1 MLIRNNIIEYMTQL
15 MLNEKLIMFNQG
27 KRYGQIVF
35 MAGGAGSGKGFASK
49 KFMEIDKFKVR
60 DVDEWKKAFMAMS
73 TDPRFRDYGAV
84 VYRNAK
90 GKVTAVDVDYEGGAI
105 VKDRDAG
112 TGIRLGD
119 LDLKNPEHVFIL
131 HLAIKEMGIKHKTLD
146 LLLSDLKQDYLPNI
160 LFDVTLKDID
170 DITDV
175 LPTLLEVGYESRN
188 IHIVWVLTNYHVA
201 VSANKDRERV
211 VPDDILLKTH
221 EGAAN
226 TMYDL
231 IKANGVRGLDG
242 SVHVILN
249 NRDQTIF
256 WERPDGT
263 KTDTVKGFTY
273 LTLKKE
279 GQKFY
284 DQNEVNTQLLDWIKD
299 NIPRTKQ
306 TAHMWGG

>member
-1 MLIRNNIIEYMTQL
+1 MYKNNIIEYMTRL

-49 KFMEIDKFKVR
+49 NFMEVNKFKVR

-73 TDPRFRDYGAV
+73 TDKRFREYGAV
-84 VYRNAK
+84 VYRNKK
-90 GKVTAVDVDYEGGAI
+90 GKITAVDIDPHGGSI
-105 VKDRDAG
+105 VKDREDA

-119 LDLKNPEHVFIL
+119 LDLKNPEHVYIL
-131 HLAIKEMGIKHKTLD
+131 HLAVKEMGIKHKTLN

-160 LFDVTLKDID
+160 LFDVTLKEID

-175 LPTLLEVGYESRN
+175 LPNLLEVGYESRN

-201 VSANKDRERV
+201 VRANKDRERV

-226 TMYDL
+226 TMYDI
-231 IKANGVRGLDG
+231 IKSKGVQGVDG

-256 WERPDGT
+256 WKRPDGT
-263 KTDTVKGFTY
+263 KTDVVKGFTY

-284 DQNEVNTQLLDWIKD
+284 DQGEVNQQLLDWIKD

-306 TAHMWGG
+306 TMHVWKNK